1 MMRTAKIKLDK
12 NRVLLSDVLPYEL
25 PIIFSNR
32 HFLRFIKEY
41 NFQIVQNMLCWR
53 GDTSDAFDSFIKLLL
68 GVNGKI
74 IRQGDN
80 KCITLG
86 KNFVKIPFQYKILHK
101 VDSFRKLTVI
111 HPFNQLQIIA
121 FYEQYK
127 ELMLY
132 YCGQSTFSIRFPH
145 CIARYMFYKDTLH
158 QSKLSNEE
166 LGIEQYDEEYEQLKS
181 FFVYE
186 KYSNIHKF
194 YDDFLFN
201 RCEKKYNHLIKLDI
215 SRCFDSIYTHS
226 ITWALYGKDYTKSNN
241 FAKTSFG
248 AEFDKLMQNLNY
260 QETHGIVIGPEF
272 SRIFAEII
280 LQRID
285 VELKNNLI
293 KNGIYEKQ
301 HYEMFRYVD
310 DFFVFFNDD
319 NEKNIIFSE
328 LQQILS
334 KYNLYLNESKKEEY
348 NKPIITNISVAKNK
362 IRKLLEASFLYEISE
377 QTVSGRLVKQ
387 GKISI
392 NAKKIITDFKVI
404 IKETNVDYKDV
415 LNYTLA
421 ITETKLRELIDVFLV
436 PCKDADTDRRMFL
449 ALENIIEVLVFIY
462 SMSPRVNTSI
472 RLARILK
479 MIVGFYRRKG
489 SNKNYKIAIFEQIYN
504 ELTIVLKKNRP
515 GEYFQ
520 IETSYLL
527 LLLQDLGKS
536 FDFSEGDLAS
546 YFRID
551 KPDEGEFKQNYQL
564 NYLSLMV
571 LLFYTNGKKKYSN
584 LINFVINE
592 IRCRLL
598 NQKCSFADAENV
610 FLFLDTLACPYVSDD
625 VKREILTHNN
635 INGKVTQDEIL
646 NMFTCWFVDWRGFNL
661 KKELDYKRGQEV
673 Y

>member
-1 MMRTAKIKLDK
+1 MTV
-12 NRVLLSDVLPYEL
+12 NE
-25 PIIFSNR
+25 
-32 HFLRFIKEY
+32 HFI
-41 NFQIVQNMLCWR
+41 
-53 GDTSDAFDSFIKLLL
+53 
-68 GVNGKI
+68 
-74 IRQGDN
+74 
-80 KCITLG
+80 
-86 KNFVKIPFQYKILHK
+86 
-101 VDSFRKLTVI
+101 
-111 HPFNQLQIIA
+111 
-121 FYEQYK
+121 
-127 ELMLY
+127 
-132 YCGQSTFSIRFPH
+132 
-145 CIARYMFYKDTLH
+145 
-158 QSKLSNEE
+158 
-166 LGIEQYDEEYEQLKS
+166 
-181 FFVYE
+181 
-186 KYSNIHKF
+186 
-194 YDDFLFN
+194 
-201 RCEKKYNHLIKLDI
+201 
-215 SRCFDSIYTHS
+215 
-226 ITWALYGKDYTKSNN
+226 N

-489 SNKNYKIAIFEQIYN
+489 SNKNYKIAMRASISSIF
-504 ELTIVLKKNRP
+504 V
-515 GEYFQ
+515 
-520 IETSYLL
+520 
-527 LLLQDLGKS
+527 
-536 FDFSEGDLAS
+536 A
-546 YFRID
+546 
-551 KPDEGEFKQNYQL
+551 QL
-564 NYLSLMV
+564 V
-571 LLFYTNGKKKYSN
+571 
-584 LINFVINE
+584 
-592 IRCRLL
+592 
-598 NQKCSFADAENV
+598 A
-610 FLFLDTLACPYVSDD
+610 
-625 VKREILTHNN
+625 KRTT
-635 INGKVTQDEIL
+635 V
-646 NMFTCWFVDWRGFNL
+646 
-661 KKELDYKRGQEV
+661 
-673 Y
+673 